1 MTANDKPMLGAML
14 LAAGGSSR
22 LGRTKQLLKFEGET
36 LLRRATRSLADSVYF
51 PVVVVLGAE
60 NDSSL
65 SEIDGLAVYN
75 LINESWADGMSSS
88 IRQGLERLFEIEP
101 KLDGVLI
108 TLCDQPKISTEMLN
122 RFADKFAETNT
133 AVIAA
138 SYDRILGVP
147 ALFSRN
153 VFGELLSL
161 TGDKGARQIIR
172 DRKDVIGLDL
182 PEAAID
188 IDTKIDAERFGLI

>member
-1 MTANDKPMLGAML
+1 ML

-36 LLRRATRSLADSVYF
+36 LLRRAARSLADSVYF

-60 NDSSL
+60 HDSAL
-65 SEIDGLAVYN
+65 GEIDGLAVYN

-108 TLCDQPKISTEMLN
+108 TLCDQPMMSVEVLN
-122 RFADKFAETNT
+122 RFAEKFAETNA

-138 SYDRILGVP
+138 SYESILGVP
-147 ALFSRN
+147 ALFSRSI
-153 VFGELLSL
+153 FDELLSL
-161 TGDKGARQIIR
+161 RGNKGARQIIR

>member
-1 MTANDKPMLGAML
+1 MLGAML

-36 LLRRATRSLADSVYF
+36 LLRRAARSLADSVYF

-108 TLCDQPKISTEMLN
+108 TLCDQPMISVEMLN
-122 RFADKFAETNT
+122 RFAEKFSETNE

-138 SYDRILGVP
+138 SYDSILGVP